1 MMTSRHQI
9 LLWRETLLNQ
19 YDQYIQVSRFVC
31 VDEQAAGAVTTWLL
45 RVQAGDGMPLAH
57 AVLSQ
62 HHLSD
67 HPAGANALEPCLAA
81 GTALGPLLVLER
93 LEVRSQSWLTN
104 IFHLIF
110 PGQQLKQS
118 DSHHIGAC
126 RPLLLQQI

>member
-1 MMTSRHQI
+1 MPQAQATIDH
-9 LLWRETLLNQ
+9 ETVHLPN
-19 YDQYIQVSRFVC
+19 QVSWC
-31 VDEQAAGAVTTWLL
+31 IYGDEQVVGAVPTWLL

-93 LEVRSQSWLTN
+93 LEVRPLLWRVTA
-104 IFHLIF
+104 FHLILS
-110 PGQQLKQS
+110 GQQLQQF
-118 DSHHIGAC
+118 DSHHIGSC
-126 RPLLLQQI
+126 SVLLPDQIC